1 MTVRVNSKIPAINS
15 HRNLLINN
23 TEQAK
28 VMERLSSGLKINRGA
43 DGPAALVIS
52 ERLRSQTAGL
62 EQAIDNSEA
71 GISLVQTAEAAL
83 DEVSAS
89 LINAR
94 QLAVHAANEAVNDEF
109 MLRANQQEIE
119 NILATVNRIAQSTQ
133 YGKKNLLDGSKGA
146 SGVVSGAD
154 LEFVDATQATKSSGA
169 TGYDVYIAQAAC
181 RAEVGG
187 SVPLTNEIID
197 KGEQITII
205 EGSKTVNF
213 HSIKGETVETNLNV
227 LSAAIKEA
235 ELDIDLIRASEKG
248 TDPNTPQNITLR
260 HQLFGS
266 DYTFK
271 VSSSTEGLLSTK
283 SNIYDTIENGLDVAG
298 EINGEEA
305 TGSGQVLTGN
315 TGNSNTEGLAI
326 RYKGHSLPGDSHSSN
341 IVTDSYLEQTQ
352 VSEIHRG
359 ERNRLP
365 QMSEAELAEC
375 IGALAGTVTVS
386 QNSLVFQI
394 GSNAEQ
400 TTSLALRNMRTSNLG
415 AGVENLSGFQS
426 LAEIDVTN
434 AAKAQDTMSIL
445 DRALEEVSSTR
456 AEIGAFQKNNLE
468 SNLNYLRIAHE
479 NVQSAKSII
488 RDADMAEEMTAFTRN
503 QIMTESATAMLAQA
517 NLRGQSVLQ
526 LLKFSLLVVL
536 VKVFELFNI

>member
-1 MTVRVNSKIPAINS
+1 MTARVNSNIPAINS

-28 VMERLSSGLKINRGA
+28 MMERLSSGLKINRGA

-94 QLAVHAANEAVNDEF
+94 QLAVHAANEAVNDEL

-235 ELDIDLIRASEKG
+235 GLDIDLIRASEKG

-260 HQLFGS
+260 HQQFGS

-341 IVTDSYLEQTQ
+341 TVTESYLEQTQ
-352 VSEIHRG
+352 ASEIHRG

-365 QMSEAELAEC
+365 QISEAELAEC